1 VSNRRRLDLL
11 YGAHLALVLALG
23 TGRLLRGLEIAGAA
37 SATSFAA
44 SSIGRAVALVATV
57 VGVTALA
64 AVVVGSVRGY
74 RDGKVLLLLV
84 LLGCALVSRREPD
97 ALDVVYAVAALGLS
111 TLWFLRGRRLRGG
124 PEERSGASEGR
135 LERPHI

>member
-23 TGRLLRGLEIAGAA
+23 TGRLLRGLETLGAT

-44 SSIGRAVALVATV
+44 SALGRAVALSAMV
-57 VGVTALA
+57 VGVSAIA
-64 AVVVGSVRGY
+64 AVVVGSAREY

-84 LLGCALVSRREPD
+84 LLGCAFASRREPD
-97 ALDVVYAVAALGLS
+97 ALDVLYAVSALGLS
-111 TLWFLRGRRLRGG
+111 ALWFLRGRRLRSG
-124 PEERSGASEGR
+124 PDGRSGASEGR
-135 LERPHI
+135 PERPNI